1 MMLLVGCLQVIKKVC
16 TVQSPIIDV
25 ELSTEAELNV
35 KLMSCVKTLL
45 DKTVFSYWRCG
56 KKI

>member
-25 ELSTEAELNV
+25 ELSTEAKLNV
-35 KLMSCVKTLL
+35 KLMGYVKTLFFR
-45 DKTVFSYWRCG
+45 TVLLSLIRQ
-56 KKI
+56 